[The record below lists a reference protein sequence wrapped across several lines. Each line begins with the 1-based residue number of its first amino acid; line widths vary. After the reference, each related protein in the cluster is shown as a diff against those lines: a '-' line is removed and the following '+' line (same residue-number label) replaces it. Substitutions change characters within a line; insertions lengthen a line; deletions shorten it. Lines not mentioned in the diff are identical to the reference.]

1 MTIEETIKLYNKTS
15 AFPGSVDIS
24 FLRNNL
30 EPILKELH
38 PEMKVSWACNSCVK
52 NQMQIL
58 FNWLTE
64 KEAKEVKQV
73 KKKKNVRRKRPT
85 KK

>member
-30 EPILKELH
+30 EPILKEIN
-38 PEMKVSWACNSCVK
+38 PEMRISWACNSCVK
-52 NQMQIL
+52 NQMAQL
-58 FNWLTE
+58 YGWLLRQEETE
-64 KEAKEVKQV
+64 KKE
-73 KKKKNVRRKRPT
+73 T
-85 KK
+85 C

>member
-1 MTIEETIKLYNKTS
+1 MTIEETIKLYNKTN

-38 PEMKVSWACNSCVK
+38 PDMKVRWACNSCVK
-52 NQMQIL
+52 SQMQIL